1 VPTVR
6 IEPSGFEAHLD
17 EGEPV
22 LTGLF
27 RCGFTVR
34 QIGCRRG
41 GCGICK
47 IELVSG
53 EVTYQK
59 AVADTVLTAD
69 ERRHGSCLTCRAIPV
84 GDITL
89 HIDEVDVHAAP
100 TGLLRYVNVAAN
112 SSTRPAPPPVREPV
126 TTQRKVH

>member
-1 VPTVR
+1 MPRVR
-6 IEPSGFEAHLD
+6 IEPSGFEAHLA

-34 QIGCRRG
+34 QVGCRRG

-47 IELVSG
+47 LELVDG
-53 EVTYQK
+53 EVSYEKT
-59 AVADTVLTAD
+59 VADTVLTPDDRA
-69 ERRHGSCLTCRAIPV
+69 GAKCLSCRAIPV

-89 HIDEVDVHAAP
+89 RIDQDDVHSAP
-100 TGLLRYVNVAAN
+100 VGLLRYLNTSGPVHAAAG
-112 SSTRPAPPPVREPV
+112 TKEI
-126 TTQRKVH
+126 

>member
-1 VPTVR
+1 MPTVR

-22 LTGLF
+22 LAGLF
-27 RCGFTVR
+27 RCGYTVR

-53 EVTYQK
+53 EVTYEK
-59 AVADTVLTAD
+59 VVADTVLTA
-69 ERRHGSCLTCRAIPV
+69 EEQRRGHCLTCRAIPA

-100 TGLLRYVNVAAN
+100 TGLMRYINVATN
-112 SSTRPAPPPVREPV
+112 SNTRPASPPVRRPV